1 MSSINEFLPARDE
14 YIARVKAEL
23 LGPGSELSIPD
34 AEHELI
40 TNSPD
45 VRYSIGILF
54 PKNNKLNADNN
65 DPSRVEES
73 SEPSEDLSDEEEETA
88 DDEKEKTDPV
98 TPAEEENLDEEIS
111 LAAQNMPSSLG
122 LTFLAS
128 SNPQVLKCEVAFA
141 TYRKAKMSDCRIP
154 FYPDSPEKYSVP
166 TQLSSYVVYDSEE
179 KCLKLCTGLNRKTV
193 HDLYERDFLDGEEYG
208 IFPAMYKLCDQL
220 KGGYVRVPHNVEAVV
235 DFSSGDYVDDNKR
248 LDETSAKITALK
260 RKINEHLYSVTIM
273 LVNDDEEKSNGTRC
287 LFQPVIKIESEM
299 NGFRFCEYSSL
310 VDFNVLDSEEQSLE
324 LQYRNKRVY
333 GTGLGTSVNWEID
346 TEGNGIIY
354 NDFFP
359 ETEVPQMDFTI
370 PKSFG
375 IKAEALSMRHLSD
388 LDRTEKSQKLS
399 ELRSVVEAY
408 GSWIDA
414 LVEKQKDLPAHY
426 QSAASINISGC
437 LKAKDRMLAGLR
449 VLDEDAVAWTAFSL
463 ANRAMFMQRVHL
475 KLQSDTG
482 NIDRYS
488 NQLCREY
495 GLSFTESKAD
505 PFRIPAWK
513 KRLCRTI
520 KEAME
525 NCATREEFIAFMA
538 EYGYKVRWEPNQK
551 YITYTTPEN
560 VRCRDNKLFDQTL
573 LRSSMEA
580 YFDMGGCEYLES
592 RIDATEYGEL
602 LPTVDDAVCGLISIL
617 DAMNTG
623 DNDRFHLE
631 TLHHS
636 KQEIRRILE
645 RGGKIDRTVE
655 YAVDDEDEEYEQYHG
670 FSMRM

>member
-1 MSSINEFLPARDE
+1 MSSINEFLSARDE

-23 LGPGSELSIPD
+23 LGPGSEISIPD

-235 DFSSGDYVDDNKR
+235 DFSSGDYVDDNKH

-482 NIDRYS
+482 NIDRYP
-488 NQLCREY
+488 
-495 GLSFTESKAD
+495 GD
-505 PFRIPAWK
+505 
-513 KRLCRTI
+513 
-520 KEAME
+520 E
-525 NCATREEFIAFMA
+525 NLA
-538 EYGYKVRWEPNQK
+538 
-551 YITYTTPEN
+551 
-560 VRCRDNKLFDQTL
+560 
-573 LRSSMEA
+573 
-580 YFDMGGCEYLES
+580 
-592 RIDATEYGEL
+592 EL
-602 LPTVDDAVCGLISIL
+602 LDSL
-617 DAMNTG
+617 DYSKPIGITG
-623 DNDRFHLE
+623 DNYAWRLFQIAFLLMSIESITNDFARDRNIVDLIWFP
-631 TLHHS
+631 TG
-636 KQEIRRILE
+636 
-645 RGGKIDRTVE
+645 GGKTEAYLGLTAFTIFFRRLAHLPESDGTTVIMRYTLRLLAAQQFTRASTLICACE
-655 YAVDDEDEEYEQYHG
+655 FIRNDAVSRRPQYG
-670 FSMRM
+670 K